1 MSNEIDNF
9 YLRLDDAIEFI
20 EASRINDCTDK
31 TILRLVS
38 VGSGKNNIQSE
49 LVTNLI
55 KQELI

>member
-9 YLRLDDAIEFI
+9 HERIAHAIEFI
-20 EASRINDCTDK
+20 NVSRRNDCTDK

-38 VGSGKNNIQSE
+38 VGSGKYNVQSE
-49 LVTNLI
+49 LIINLI